1 MKTIILFLTF
11 LVLLSSCTS
20 IIIQKA
26 NLEERTSLDNPSASP
41 SMDQILVDIHLGHSL
56 RQGVMGFCYDCGKA
70 CFRRGKYI
78 RSCTRF
84 KCRCSI
90 SDIK

>member
-1 MKTIILFLTF
+1 
-11 LVLLSSCTS
+11 
-20 IIIQKA
+20 
-26 NLEERTSLDNPSASP
+26 
-41 SMDQILVDIHLGHSL
+41 MDQMLVDIHLGQSL